1 MSVKSTITAAASA
14 FGLLLALAGVGSAET
29 IKLGVTAGPH
39 AQIAE
44 ALKPVAAAKGL
55 DIEIVEFSDGALIDP
70 ATQDGDLHANAF
82 QHTPYLDQQNADRG
96 LTLVSAAKTVLL
108 PMAAYSRKVK
118 SIADLPE
125 GAQITIPND
134 PSNGGRALKL
144 LDQGGIITLT
154 PGVTF
159 KATELDIVDNPK
171 HVKILPLETAQ
182 LPRSLEDVD
191 FSVITSHFAIS
202 AGLLPSRDALLV
214 ESQQS
219 DYFCLIAIKPENADK
234 PWVKTLVEA
243 YRSPEVKAFID
254 KTFEGNIL
262 TSW

>member
-1 MSVKSTITAAASA
+1 MPISKLLAASA
-14 FGLLLALAGVGSAET
+14 FGLLLALTGGAAAET

-55 DIEIVEFSDGALIDP
+55 NVQIVEFSDGALIDP
-70 ATQDGDLHANAF
+70 ATEDGDLDANGF
-82 QHTPYLDQQNADRG
+82 QHKPYLDQQNTDRG
-96 LTLVSAAKTVLL
+96 LHLVSVAKTVLL

-118 SIADLPE
+118 SIADLPD
-125 GAQITIPND
+125 GAEITIPND

-144 LDQGGIITLT
+144 LDQGGIIKLT

-159 KATELDIVDNPK
+159 TATELDIVDNPK
-171 HVKILPLETAQ
+171 HVKILPLDTAQ

-202 AGLLPSRDALLV
+202 AGLLPSRDALLI

-219 DYFCLIAIKPENADK
+219 DYFCLIAVKPENADK
-234 PWVKTLVEA
+234 PWAKTLAEA

-254 KTFEGNIL
+254 KEFQGNIIA
-262 TSW
+262 SW